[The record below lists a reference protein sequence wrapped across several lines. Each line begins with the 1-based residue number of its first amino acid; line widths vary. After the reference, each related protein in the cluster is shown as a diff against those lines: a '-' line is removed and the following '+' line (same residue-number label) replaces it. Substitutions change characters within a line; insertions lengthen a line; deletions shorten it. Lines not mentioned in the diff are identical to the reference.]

1 MVRTIPKKINFKFQK
16 KTAWLKYC
24 TVPNK
29 HVDGSQE
36 YGKFQFE
43 LQLQLNQIEEFYFQ
57 QHLFT
62 SLVAEY
68 KYTKEGT
75 DYDTVERASI
85 ADGAG

>member
-1 MVRTIPKKINFKFQK
+1 
-16 KTAWLKYC
+16 LKYR

-75 DYDTVERASI
+75 DYDTVERTSL